1 MPNLSL
7 TNLTSQTDNLPQNI
21 MNFLKCN
28 FSELSNRLDSM
39 DFSLKLFYNALD
51 IELLSILE
59 QYPFIY

>member
-28 FSELSNRLDSM
+28 FGELSNRLDSM

-59 QYPFIY
+59 QYPF